1 MEDIEDRAARV
12 LVVDDDDRLQS
23 VVREF
28 LEGFGFEVFSLSSGK
43 GINEEIEKN
52 QPDIVLLDV
61 MMPGADGFTVLRGL
75 RDTSKIPVIMLTA
88 KGDDTDRII
97 GLEIGADDYIPK
109 PFNPRELVARIKA
122 VLRRAPGPETAAPA
136 SSQAESTQS
145 REQEDDP
152 LTIKL
157 GSYTLDARRQKLSRA
172 GQPLELS
179 TTEYRIIHAFMSH
192 PGEVLSRDKVL
203 SLVFG
208 DDHYVCDR
216 NIDVYISRIR
226 GLLRKLGEK
235 NTRIRTVWGAGYSW
249 VPED

>member
-1 MEDIEDRAARV
+1 MENIEEKATRV
-12 LVVDDDDRLQS
+12 LVVDDDERLQS

-43 GINEEIEKN
+43 GINEEISKN
-52 QPDIVLLDV
+52 HPDIVLLDV

-122 VLRRAPGPETAAPA
+122 VLRRVPGPETAAVSAEP
-136 SSQAESTQS
+136 AESAQG
-145 REQEDDP
+145 REHGDAP
-152 LTIKL
+152 FTLHA
-157 GSYTLDARRQKLSRA
+157 GSYKLDSRRQRLSRS
-172 GQPLELS
+172 GQSIDLS

-192 PGEVLSRDKVL
+192 AGEVLSRDKVL

-208 DDHYVCDR
+208 EDHYVCDR

-235 NTRIRTVWGAGYSW
+235 STRIRTVWGAGYSW